1 MHAKL
6 MKLHTRLAS
15 LLGEANRPSFF
26 GAPSHVFSSWAHWI
40 FAGAALTNVCFWHLA
55 ELDANPEACPLLRG
69 KRTSPIRSP
78 MSAFDPKRTWNPRLI
93 WRKAA
98 GSKAAYGLF
107 WGWLVQSS
115 PSPPTPAVLAETK
128 IAPTGVALF
137 RDAPACPKED
147 VMNSMRR
154 MFLIVS
160 LLLPVTVLASGVAS
174 AETKLAAT
182 IFSYDGTD
190 FVRTQ
195 TTLTQD
201 GQSAVNTKLDHDS
214 AAYKALSQKQSYT
227 GPATLFGQ
235 DYEAN
240 YAPLVGADGKL
251 TGALFVAV
259 PK

>member
-1 MHAKL
+1 M
-6 MKLHTRLAS
+6 
-15 LLGEANRPSFF
+15 
-26 GAPSHVFSSWAHWI
+26 I
-40 FAGAALTNVCFWHLA
+40 
-55 ELDANPEACPLLRG
+55 
-69 KRTSPIRSP
+69 
-78 MSAFDPKRTWNPRLI
+78 
-93 WRKAA
+93 
-98 GSKAAYGLF
+98 
-107 WGWLVQSS
+107 
-115 PSPPTPAVLAETK
+115 
-128 IAPTGVALF
+128 
-137 RDAPACPKED
+137 
-147 VMNSMRR
+147 SMRR
-154 MFLIVS
+154 MFLILS

-201 GQSAVNTKLDHDS
+201 GQSAVNTTKLDHDS
-214 AAYKALSQKQSYT
+214 AAWKALSQKQSYT